1 MENVWNYLLAPIF
14 EPPPLTSPPTL
25 VVLIYDLF
33 HLFHSKEEDSP
44 FALAM
49 QNGFAMQNGSKA
61 LPNDYDL
68 IPPANWKMAT
78 MEEKMISY
86 LMKEYIESNKDKVF
100 RQNSLYTSYEE

>member
-1 MENVWNYLLAPIF
+1 MKLFISTDIRTSSPHIPYYSNFNLWFAIF
-14 EPPPLTSPPTL
+14 
-25 VVLIYDLF
+25 
-33 HLFHSKEEDSP
+33 FHSKEEDSP